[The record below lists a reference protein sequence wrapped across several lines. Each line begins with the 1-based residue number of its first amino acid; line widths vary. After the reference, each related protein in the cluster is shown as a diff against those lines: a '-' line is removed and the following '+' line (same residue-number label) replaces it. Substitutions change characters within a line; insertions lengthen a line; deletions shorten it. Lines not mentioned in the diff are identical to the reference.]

1 MRILTI
7 IHLSFV
13 QKRYCCKKKQTK
25 MNMKACIL
33 AALAVTTAAIIFTS
47 CDKIDA
53 LSNPKYGDEKLIE
66 LMSSSRWNIDSLHK
80 KYEEQG
86 RIITDSSFVNY
97 GEFEF
102 LSPKNAKNPGNLL
115 GYLVRHYKNEKGTA
129 LTDTT
134 VWYPGNRSANE
145 SIEDLGKKI
154 TIYYTND
161 KRNGYTI
168 NAEQA
173 IFDFVKRENK
183 SVIIE
188 SWRRSSTSNG
198 AVLGMFR
205 RYKLSR

>member
-1 MRILTI
+1 
-7 IHLSFV
+7 
-13 QKRYCCKKKQTK
+13 
-25 MNMKACIL
+25 MKTNFKNYIL
-33 AALAVTTAAIIFTS
+33 AIFAIASTSTFFTS
-47 CDKIDA
+47 CDKLDD
-53 LSNPKYGDEKLIE
+53 LVDPKYGDEKLVD
-66 LMSSSRWNIDSLHK
+66 LMSSGRWKIDSLNK

-102 LSPKNAKNPGNLL
+102 MSPKNAKNPGTLL
-115 GYLVRHYKNEKGTA
+115 GYLVRHYKNAQGTS

-134 VWYPGNRSANE
+134 VWYPGNRNANE
-145 SIEDLGKKI
+145 AIEDLGKKM
-154 TIYYTND
+154 TIYYSND
-161 KRNGYTI
+161 KRLGYTV

-188 SWRRSSTSNG
+188 SWSRASTSNG
-198 AVLGMFR
+198 AVLGTFR